1 MKHLTRS
8 ITATNSLQQTH
19 FLAIIG
25 ACAMLTATPAMALTL
40 ALAPSTDGVARAV
53 NTTQTAGKSTARRLA
68 DELSHAFRDA
78 AKTLAPSVVT
88 INTSSAK
95 LNDRGRAQHGTGT
108 GVVISRD
115 GYIVTANH
123 VVADADEIELVLHDG
138 RSAKATVVGLD
149 PGTDIAVLRT
159 EESGLIPAGFADSDE
174 LEPGEW
180 VVAIGA
186 PFGLER
192 TVTAG
197 IVSAKGRSDVGLATF
212 ESYIQTD
219 AAINPG
225 NSGGPLANL
234 DGAVIG
240 INSAISSRGG
250 GNDGI
255 GFAVPSSVVR
265 RVADSIIATGR
276 VARGYLG
283 IGVQPADAK
292 MLAGLGIAKDAGV
305 GVLVNR
311 VESDSPA
318 AKAGIE
324 PGDLITSI
332 AGRSVH
338 TPGELVATISEIAP
352 GSEVDLRAIRNSDE
366 RRMRATLAERPD
378 GSAPLAER
386 NSAAK
391 PSSASVKLGMVLR
404 EISADELAAPGAVA
418 DIGAAANMGA
428 ETGAVLVESVNANS
442 PAADAG
448 IAPGDLIRR
457 LGAHT
462 VHTLKQAQ
470 SALKEIAADAAV
482 PALVERQGQSRFVL
496 IRAAPTSS
504 DTRR

>member
-8 ITATNSLQQTH
+8 ITKTNSLQQTH
-19 FLAIIG
+19 FLALIG
-25 ACAMLTATPAMALTL
+25 ACALLTATPAMAL

-159 EESGLIPAGFADSDE
+159 EESGLISAGFADSDA

-212 ESYIQTD
+212 ENYIQTD

-378 GSAPLAER
+378 ASAPQAER

-404 EISADELAAPGAVA
+404 EISADELAAL
-418 DIGAAANMGA
+418 GAAANMGAAAANSGA

-442 PAADAG
+442 PAADVG

>member
-1 MKHLTRS
+1 MMHLTRS
-8 ITATNSLQQTH
+8 ITNTNSLQQTQ
-19 FLAIIG
+19 FLALIG
-25 ACAMLTATPAMALTL
+25 ACALLTATPAMAL

-212 ESYIQTD
+212 ENYIQTD

-283 IGVQPADAK
+283 IGVQPADAE

-311 VESDSPA
+311 VEDDSPA

-378 GSAPLAER
+378 GSAPQAER

-404 EISADELAAPGAVA
+404 EISADELAAL
-418 DIGAAANMGA
+418 GAAAANSGA

-442 PAADAG
+442 PAADVG

>member
-8 ITATNSLQQTH
+8 ITKTNSLQQTH
-19 FLAIIG
+19 FLALIG
-25 ACAMLTATPAMALTL
+25 ACALLTATPAMAL

-88 INTSSAK
+88 INTTSTK
-95 LNDRGRAQHGTGT
+95 LDDRGRAQHGTGT

-159 EESGLIPAGFADSDE
+159 EESGLIPAGFADSDA

-212 ESYIQTD
+212 ENYIQTD

-283 IGVQPADAK
+283 IGVQPADAE

-311 VESDSPA
+311 VEDDSPA

-378 GSAPLAER
+378 AGAPQAER

-404 EISADELAAPGAVA
+404 EISAEELAAL
-418 DIGAAANMGA
+418 GAAANMGAAANSGA

>member
-8 ITATNSLQQTH
+8 ITKTNSLQQTH
-19 FLAIIG
+19 FLALIG
-25 ACAMLTATPAMALTL
+25 ACALLTATPAMAL

-212 ESYIQTD
+212 ENYIQTD

-283 IGVQPADAK
+283 IGVQPADAE

-311 VESDSPA
+311 VEDDSPA

-378 GSAPLAER
+378 AGAPQAER

-404 EISADELAAPGAVA
+404 EISADELAAL
-418 DIGAAANMGA
+418 GAAANMGAAANSGA

>member
-8 ITATNSLQQTH
+8 ITKTNSLQQTH
-19 FLAIIG
+19 FLALIG
-25 ACAMLTATPAMALTL
+25 ACALLTATPAMAL

-88 INTSSAK
+88 INTTSTK
-95 LNDRGRAQHGTGT
+95 LDDRGRAQHGTGT

-123 VVADADEIELVLHDG
+123 VVADADEIELVLNDG

-159 EESGLIPAGFADSDE
+159 EESGLIPAGFADSDA

-283 IGVQPADAK
+283 IGVQPADAE

-311 VESDSPA
+311 VEDDSPA

-378 GSAPLAER
+378 AGAPQAER

-404 EISADELAAPGAVA
+404 EISAEELAAL
-418 DIGAAANMGA
+418 GAAANMGAAANSGA

>member
-8 ITATNSLQQTH
+8 ITKTNSLQQTH
-19 FLAIIG
+19 FLALIG
-25 ACAMLTATPAMALTL
+25 ACALLTATPAMAL

-88 INTSSAK
+88 INTTSTK
-95 LNDRGRAQHGTGT
+95 LDDRGRAQHGTGT

-138 RSAKATVVGLD
+138 RTAKATVVGLD

-159 EESGLIPAGFADSDE
+159 EESGLIPAGFADSDA

-212 ESYIQTD
+212 ENYIQTD

-283 IGVQPADAK
+283 IGVQPADAE

-378 GSAPLAER
+378 ASAPQAER

-404 EISADELAAPGAVA
+404 EISADELAAL
-418 DIGAAANMGA
+418 GAAANMGA

>member
-1 MKHLTRS
+1 MMHLTRS
-8 ITATNSLQQTH
+8 ITNTNSLQQTH
-19 FLAIIG
+19 FLALIG
-25 ACAMLTATPAMALTL
+25 ACALLTATPAMAL

-88 INTSSAK
+88 INTTSTK
-95 LNDRGRAQHGTGT
+95 LDDRGRAQHGTGT

-123 VVADADEIELVLHDG
+123 VVADADEIELVLNDG

-283 IGVQPADAK
+283 IGVQPADAE

-311 VESDSPA
+311 VEDDSPA

-378 GSAPLAER
+378 AGAPQAER

-404 EISADELAAPGAVA
+404 EISADELAAL
-418 DIGAAANMGA
+418 GAAAANSGA

-442 PAADAG
+442 PAADVG

>member
-1 MKHLTRS
+1 
-8 ITATNSLQQTH
+8 
-19 FLAIIG
+19 
-25 ACAMLTATPAMALTL
+25 
-40 ALAPSTDGVARAV
+40 
-53 NTTQTAGKSTARRLA
+53 
-68 DELSHAFRDA
+68 
-78 AKTLAPSVVT
+78 
-88 INTSSAK
+88 
-95 LNDRGRAQHGTGT
+95 
-108 GVVISRD
+108 
-115 GYIVTANH
+115 
-123 VVADADEIELVLHDG
+123 
-138 RSAKATVVGLD
+138 
-149 PGTDIAVLRT
+149 
-159 EESGLIPAGFADSDE
+159 
-174 LEPGEW
+174 
-180 VVAIGA
+180 
-186 PFGLER
+186 
-192 TVTAG
+192 
-197 IVSAKGRSDVGLATF
+197 VSAKGRSDVGLATF
-212 ESYIQTD
+212 ENYIQTD

-283 IGVQPADAK
+283 IGVQPADAE

-378 GSAPLAER
+378 ASAPQAER

-404 EISADELAAPGAVA
+404 EISADELAAL
-418 DIGAAANMGA
+418 GAAANSGA

>member
-1 MKHLTRS
+1 M
-8 ITATNSLQQTH
+8 
-19 FLAIIG
+19 
-25 ACAMLTATPAMALTL
+25 
-40 ALAPSTDGVARAV
+40 
-53 NTTQTAGKSTARRLA
+53 
-68 DELSHAFRDA
+68 
-78 AKTLAPSVVT
+78 
-88 INTSSAK
+88 
-95 LNDRGRAQHGTGT
+95 
-108 GVVISRD
+108 
-115 GYIVTANH
+115 
-123 VVADADEIELVLHDG
+123 
-138 RSAKATVVGLD
+138 
-149 PGTDIAVLRT
+149 
-159 EESGLIPAGFADSDE
+159 
-174 LEPGEW
+174 
-180 VVAIGA
+180 
-186 PFGLER
+186 
-192 TVTAG
+192 
-197 IVSAKGRSDVGLATF
+197 
-212 ESYIQTD
+212 
-219 AAINPG
+219 
-225 NSGGPLANL
+225 
-234 DGAVIG
+234 
-240 INSAISSRGG
+240 
-250 GNDGI
+250 
-255 GFAVPSSVVR
+255 
-265 RVADSIIATGR
+265 ADSIIATGR

-378 GSAPLAER
+378 VGGPQAER

>member
-8 ITATNSLQQTH
+8 ITKTNSLQQTH
-19 FLAIIG
+19 FLALIG
-25 ACAMLTATPAMALTL
+25 ACALLTATPAMAL

-88 INTSSAK
+88 INTTSTK
-95 LNDRGRAQHGTGT
+95 LDDRGRAQHGTGT

-138 RSAKATVVGLD
+138 RTAKATVVGLD

-159 EESGLIPAGFADSDE
+159 EESGLIPAGFADSDA

-212 ESYIQTD
+212 ENYIQTD

-283 IGVQPADAK
+283 IGVQPADAE

-311 VESDSPA
+311 VEDDSPA

-378 GSAPLAER
+378 ASAPQAER

-404 EISADELAAPGAVA
+404 EISADELAAL
-418 DIGAAANMGA
+418 GAAANMGA

>member
-8 ITATNSLQQTH
+8 ITKTNSLQQTH
-19 FLAIIG
+19 FLALIG
-25 ACAMLTATPAMALTL
+25 ACALLTATPAMAL

-88 INTSSAK
+88 INTTSTK
-95 LNDRGRAQHGTGT
+95 LDDRGRAQHGTGT

-123 VVADADEIELVLHDG
+123 VVADADEIELVLNDG

-159 EESGLIPAGFADSDE
+159 EESGLIPAGFADSDA

-212 ESYIQTD
+212 ENYIQTD

-378 GSAPLAER
+378 AGAPQAER

-404 EISADELAAPGAVA
+404 EISAEELAAL
-418 DIGAAANMGA
+418 GAAANMGAAAANSGA

-442 PAADAG
+442 PAADVG

>member
-8 ITATNSLQQTH
+8 ITKTNSLQQTH
-19 FLAIIG
+19 FLALIG
-25 ACAMLTATPAMALTL
+25 ACALLTATPAMAL

-138 RSAKATVVGLD
+138 RTAKATVVGLD

-212 ESYIQTD
+212 ENYIQTD

-283 IGVQPADAK
+283 IGVQPADAE

-311 VESDSPA
+311 VEDDSPA

-378 GSAPLAER
+378 AGAPQAER

-404 EISADELAAPGAVA
+404 EISADELAAL
-418 DIGAAANMGA
+418 GAAANMGAAANSGA

>member
-8 ITATNSLQQTH
+8 ITKTNSLQQTH
-19 FLAIIG
+19 FLALIG
-25 ACAMLTATPAMALTL
+25 ACALLTATPAMAL

-88 INTSSAK
+88 INTTSTK
-95 LNDRGRAQHGTGT
+95 LDDRGRAQHGTGT

-138 RSAKATVVGLD
+138 RTAKATVVGLD

-159 EESGLIPAGFADSDE
+159 EESGLIPAGFADSDA

-212 ESYIQTD
+212 ENYIQTD

-283 IGVQPADAK
+283 IGVQPADAE

-311 VESDSPA
+311 VEDDSPA

-378 GSAPLAER
+378 AGAPQAER

-404 EISADELAAPGAVA
+404 EISAEELAAL
-418 DIGAAANMGA
+418 GAAANMGAAANSGA

>member
-8 ITATNSLQQTH
+8 ITKTNSLQQTH
-19 FLAIIG
+19 FLALIG
-25 ACAMLTATPAMALTL
+25 ACALLTATPAMAL

-88 INTSSAK
+88 INTTSTK
-95 LNDRGRAQHGTGT
+95 LDDRGRAQHGTGT

-123 VVADADEIELVLHDG
+123 VVADADEIELVLNDG

-159 EESGLIPAGFADSDE
+159 EESGLIPAGFADSDA

-212 ESYIQTD
+212 ENYIQTD

-283 IGVQPADAK
+283 IGVQPADAE

-311 VESDSPA
+311 VEDDSPA

-378 GSAPLAER
+378 AGAPQAER

-404 EISADELAAPGAVA
+404 EISAEELAAL
-418 DIGAAANMGA
+418 GAAANMGAAAANSGA

-442 PAADAG
+442 PAADVG

>member
-8 ITATNSLQQTH
+8 ITKTNSLQQTH
-19 FLAIIG
+19 FLALIG
-25 ACAMLTATPAMALTL
+25 ACALLTATPAMAL

-138 RSAKATVVGLD
+138 RTAKATVVGLD

-159 EESGLIPAGFADSDE
+159 EESGLIPAGFADSDA

-212 ESYIQTD
+212 ENYIQTD

-283 IGVQPADAK
+283 IGVQPADAE

-378 GSAPLAER
+378 ASAPQAER

-404 EISADELAAPGAVA
+404 EISADELAAL
-418 DIGAAANMGA
+418 GAAANMGA

>member
-8 ITATNSLQQTH
+8 ITKTNSLQQTH
-19 FLAIIG
+19 FLALIG
-25 ACAMLTATPAMALTL
+25 ACALLTATPAMAL

-88 INTSSAK
+88 INTTSTK
-95 LNDRGRAQHGTGT
+95 LDDRGRAQHGTGT
-108 GVVISRD
+108 GVVSSRD

-138 RSAKATVVGLD
+138 RTAKATVVGLD

-159 EESGLIPAGFADSDE
+159 EESGLIPAGFADSDA

-212 ESYIQTD
+212 ENYIQTD

-283 IGVQPADAK
+283 IGVQPADAE

-311 VESDSPA
+311 VEDDSPA

-378 GSAPLAER
+378 AGAPQAER

-404 EISADELAAPGAVA
+404 EISAEELAAL
-418 DIGAAANMGA
+418 GAAANMGAAANSGA

>member
-8 ITATNSLQQTH
+8 ITKTNSLQQTH
-19 FLAIIG
+19 FLALIG
-25 ACAMLTATPAMALTL
+25 ACALLTATPAMAL

-138 RSAKATVVGLD
+138 RTAKATVVGLD

-159 EESGLIPAGFADSDE
+159 EESGLIPAGFADSDA

-212 ESYIQTD
+212 ENYIQTD

-283 IGVQPADAK
+283 IGVQPADAE

-311 VESDSPA
+311 VEDDSPA

-378 GSAPLAER
+378 AGAPQAER

-404 EISADELAAPGAVA
+404 EISADELAAL
-418 DIGAAANMGA
+418 GAAANMGAAANSGA

>member
-8 ITATNSLQQTH
+8 ITKTNSLQQTH
-19 FLAIIG
+19 FLALIG
-25 ACAMLTATPAMALTL
+25 ACALLTATPAMAL

-88 INTSSAK
+88 INTTSTK
-95 LNDRGRAQHGTGT
+95 LDDRGRAQHGTGT

-123 VVADADEIELVLHDG
+123 VVADADEIELVLNDG

-212 ESYIQTD
+212 ENYIQTD

-283 IGVQPADAK
+283 IGVQPADAE

-311 VESDSPA
+311 VEDDSPA

-378 GSAPLAER
+378 AGAPQAER

-404 EISADELAAPGAVA
+404 EISAEELAAL
-418 DIGAAANMGA
+418 GAAANMGAAANSGA

>member
-8 ITATNSLQQTH
+8 ITKTNSLQQTH
-19 FLAIIG
+19 FLALIG
-25 ACAMLTATPAMALTL
+25 ACALLTATPAMAL

-138 RSAKATVVGLD
+138 RTAKATVVGLD

-159 EESGLIPAGFADSDE
+159 EESGLISAGFADSDA

-212 ESYIQTD
+212 ENYIQTD

-378 GSAPLAER
+378 ASAPQAER

-404 EISADELAAPGAVA
+404 EISADELAAL
-418 DIGAAANMGA
+418 GAAANMGAAAANSGA

-442 PAADAG
+442 PAADVG

>member
-8 ITATNSLQQTH
+8 ITKTNSLQQTH
-19 FLAIIG
+19 FLALIG
-25 ACAMLTATPAMALTL
+25 ACALLTATPAMAL

-88 INTSSAK
+88 INTTSTK
-95 LNDRGRAQHGTGT
+95 LDDRGRAQHGTGT

-123 VVADADEIELVLHDG
+123 VVADADEIELVLNDG

-159 EESGLIPAGFADSDE
+159 EESGLIPAGFADSDA

-212 ESYIQTD
+212 ENDIQTD

-283 IGVQPADAK
+283 IGVQPADAE

-311 VESDSPA
+311 VEDDSPA

-378 GSAPLAER
+378 AGAPQAER

-404 EISADELAAPGAVA
+404 EISAEELAAL
-418 DIGAAANMGA
+418 GAAANMGAAANSGA

>member
-8 ITATNSLQQTH
+8 ITKTNSLQQTH
-19 FLAIIG
+19 FLALIG
-25 ACAMLTATPAMALTL
+25 ACALLTATPAMAL

-138 RSAKATVVGLD
+138 RTAKATVVGLD

-159 EESGLIPAGFADSDE
+159 EESGLIPAGFADSDA

-212 ESYIQTD
+212 ENYIQTD

-283 IGVQPADAK
+283 IGVQPADAE

-311 VESDSPA
+311 VEDDSPA

-378 GSAPLAER
+378 AGAPQAER

-404 EISADELAAPGAVA
+404 EISAEELAAL
-418 DIGAAANMGA
+418 GAAANMGAAANSGA

>member
-8 ITATNSLQQTH
+8 ITKTNSLQQTH
-19 FLAIIG
+19 FLALIG
-25 ACAMLTATPAMALTL
+25 ACALLTATPAMAL

-138 RSAKATVVGLD
+138 RTAKATVVGLD

-159 EESGLIPAGFADSDE
+159 EESGLIPAGFADSDA

-212 ESYIQTD
+212 ENYIQTD

-378 GSAPLAER
+378 GSAPQAER

-404 EISADELAAPGAVA
+404 EISADELAAL
-418 DIGAAANMGA
+418 GAAANMGAAAANSGA

-442 PAADAG
+442 PAADVG

>member
-8 ITATNSLQQTH
+8 ITKTNSLQQTH
-19 FLAIIG
+19 FLALIG
-25 ACAMLTATPAMALTL
+25 ACALLTATPAMAL

-88 INTSSAK
+88 INTTSTK
-95 LNDRGRAQHGTGT
+95 LDDRGRAQHGTGT

-138 RSAKATVVGLD
+138 RTAKATVVGLD

-159 EESGLIPAGFADSDE
+159 EESGLIPAGFADSDA

-212 ESYIQTD
+212 ENYIQTD

-283 IGVQPADAK
+283 IGVQPADAE

-378 GSAPLAER
+378 GSAPQAER

-404 EISADELAAPGAVA
+404 EISADELAAL
-418 DIGAAANMGA
+418 GAAANMGA